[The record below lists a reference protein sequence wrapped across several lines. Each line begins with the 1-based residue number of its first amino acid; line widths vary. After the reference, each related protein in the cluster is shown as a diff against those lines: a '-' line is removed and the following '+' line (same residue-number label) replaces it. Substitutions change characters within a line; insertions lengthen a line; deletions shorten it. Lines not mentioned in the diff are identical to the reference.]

1 MEIFD
6 FFSTIYTYMR
16 WNMKTKRMRKFK
28 NTFEIILLERLLN
41 GTFKQEDYELYKYIS
56 ETNNLKEN
64 IMIEYIF
71 NI

>member
-1 MEIFD
+1 
-6 FFSTIYTYMR
+6 
-16 WNMKTKRMRKFK
+16 MRKFK